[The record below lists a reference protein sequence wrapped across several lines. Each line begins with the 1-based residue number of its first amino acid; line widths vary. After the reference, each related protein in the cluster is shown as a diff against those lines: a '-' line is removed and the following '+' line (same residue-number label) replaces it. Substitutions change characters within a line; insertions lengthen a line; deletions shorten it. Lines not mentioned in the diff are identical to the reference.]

1 MAVATQQLKPAAAQI
16 FREMQDLTVGILFCG
31 RRFGKTRLLL
41 LTGLARCLEQPGAV
55 VFFIAPSRKM
65 AKDISWRTLKESVPP
80 AWAHRVMESTLT
92 IEFING
98 SRITLGGWD
107 QADALRGQSADLVLG
122 DEFAYAQQDRLQE
135 ALEGAVWP
143 MLGTAEKGQLLLAS
157 TPAGGG
163 NYSHDLWERAEG
175 TPEWGRWSYS
185 STQGGW
191 IDDKFVEQAK
201 ATMALE
207 LWRQEFHA
215 TIESLVGAVYP
226 SFGSG
231 NIKSVVDD
239 GVSPLIIGMDFN
251 RTPFCAC
258 VAQMQGNTL
267 AVIDEV
273 VLMESDSR
281 EMALTIRDRYPN
293 RAIHCCPDPTGKRLQ
308 TSSLGLSDHKI
319 LKDVGNFVIHAPK
332 APWRQRDT
340 INALRMWIL
349 SADGQRRLQVDP
361 TCKRVIRSLRNLTFK
376 PGKAEPMD
384 DDNSHMAEATAY
396 MAIAISKGLTPW
408 TVGSSETVSVW

>member
-1 MAVATQQLKPAAAQI
+1 MLIV
-16 FREMQDLTVGILFCG
+16 
-31 RRFGKTRLLL
+31 
-41 LTGLARCLEQPGAV
+41 GLARCLEQPGAV
-55 VFFIAPSRKM
+55 VFYIAPSRKQ
-65 AKDISWRTLKESVPP
+65 AKDIGWRTLKESVPP
-80 AWAHRVMESTLT
+80 SWAHRVMESTLT
-92 IEFING
+92 IEFTNG

-107 QADALRGQSADLVLG
+107 HADALRGQSADLILG
-122 DEFAYAQQDRLQE
+122 DEFCYAQQDRLQE
-135 ALEGAVWP
+135 AMEASIRP
-143 MLGTAEKGQLLLAS
+143 MLATSPNGQMLLAS

-163 NYSHDLWERAEG
+163 NYGHDLWERAG
-175 TPEWGRWSYS
+175 CTKGWGRWSYS
-185 STQGGW
+185 TIQGGW
-191 IDDKFVEQAK
+191 VDADFIEEAK
-201 ATMALE
+201 STMAVE

-226 SFGSG
+226 SFGNS
-231 NIKSVVDD
+231 NISPRVDD
-239 GVSPLIIGMDFN
+239 GRSPLICGMDFN
-251 RTPFCAC
+251 RSPLCLC

-267 AVIDEV
+267 AIIDEFT
-273 VLMESDSR
+273 LMESDTR
-281 EMALTIRDRYPN
+281 EMCWAVRERYPD
-293 RAIHCCPDPTGKRLQ
+293 RAIHVCPDPTGKRLQ

-319 LKDVGNFVIHAPK
+319 LKEVGNFVVHAPR
-332 APWRQRDT
+332 APWKQRDT

-408 TVGSSETVSVW
+408 KVGSSETIQVW